1 MKGGGQRI
9 YFGIYLSITLQKQL
23 LYNFFLTEKFIKN
36 FLFLTSMIEK
46 KPFSEIL
53 GKLVVT
59 KEGKRLGIV
68 KDITFETRV
77 GELIQLVLKDPTPYI
92 KNLNLEITKEKE
104 VLIPYSAIIAVGDFV
119 VVSEEDL
126 I

>member
-1 MKGGGQRI
+1 M
-9 YFGIYLSITLQKQL
+9 T
-23 LYNFFLTEKFIKN
+23 
-36 FLFLTSMIEK
+36 EK
-46 KPFSEIL
+46 KPFSDVL

-77 GELIQLVLKDPTPYI
+77 GELIQIVVKDPTPYV
-92 KNLNLEITKEKE
+92 KNLNLEITKERE
-104 VLIPYSAIIAVGDFV
+104 VLLPYSAIIAVGDFV

>member
-1 MKGGGQRI
+1 
-9 YFGIYLSITLQKQL
+9 
-23 LYNFFLTEKFIKN
+23 
-36 FLFLTSMIEK
+36 MIEK
-46 KPFSEIL
+46 KPFNEII

-77 GELIQLVLKDPTPYI
+77 GELIQLIVKDPTPYI
-92 KNLNLEITKEKE
+92 RSLNLEITKDKE
-104 VLIPYSAIIAVGDFV
+104 VLLPYNAIIAVGDFI

-126 I
+126 V